1 MKNMIFGLLSRECQ
15 ATDKTYKKLRELT
28 IAWTRYRYQGEIIE
42 GATVDEIMAK
52 ASLKDADFC
61 LIQASG
67 HIIDER
73 WYLSNWGKQGFYDS
87 IAALSTEDNF
97 LVAAEP
103 DQTNTNALNTD
114 CLLVNLEK
122 FRALGKPAFTDG
134 NSETSGA
141 NWIAQSYKH
150 NLTLPTLGDN
160 INHCRFYLDELEQPT
175 KLLTTLFG
183 QPLDHASFSFEEQ
196 SPQQRFIEKIN
207 RQINNAKNGVFLF
220 NIENYGEIE
229 ARQVAQPLEALFS
242 VAAGFK
248 PYRILLEKGFTQNT
262 QVIFFDYSQSAL
274 DIKKHMIEQ
283 WDGEDFPGYI
293 AQLFKTF
300 PHPDV
305 FYQLWDGT
313 TPDNIDWSDITW
325 MWQQELEK
333 WGGAENFK
341 AHWQDCRRLP
351 HQFLS
356 CDLLNNRQPLLN
368 KLAEFKRSYLWWSN
382 AFFTIYSHWH
392 FDADAR
398 KQQYIDWLKS
408 LQSVAPNCEI
418 SGADHN
424 NAAVNGLTVSEYTKQ
439 FESNHCDQLHPQQ
452 INKISMQF

>member
-1 MKNMIFGLLSRECQ
+1 MKNIIFGLLSREY
-15 ATDKTYKKLRELT
+15 APKDTTYKKLRELT
-28 IAWTRYRYQGEIIE
+28 IAWSRYRYQGEIIE
-42 GATVDEIMAK
+42 GATVDDIMAK
-52 ASLKDADFC
+52 ACRTDARFC
-61 LIQASG
+61 LIQAAG

-73 WYLSNWGKQGFYDS
+73 WYLSNWDKQGFYDS
-87 IAALSTEDNF
+87 IDALSQEDNF
-97 LVAAEP
+97 LVAAESNRP
-103 DQTNTNALNTD
+103 KTEALNTD
-114 CLLVNLEK
+114 CLLVNQEK
-122 FRALGKPAFTDG
+122 YRELGKPAFTG
-134 NSETSGA
+134 NDSDISGD
-141 NWIAQSYKH
+141 NWIAQSH
-150 NLTLPTLGDN
+150 ENNLTLPTLGDN

-175 KLLTTLFG
+175 QLLTSLFG
-183 QPLDHASFSFEEQ
+183 QPLNHASFSFDEH

-207 RQINNAKNGVFLF
+207 SQINNAKNGVFLF
-220 NIENYGEIE
+220 NIENYGEIDP
-229 ARQVAQPLEALFS
+229 QHLAQPLEALFS

-248 PYRILLEKGFTQNT
+248 PYRILLEKGFTQDT
-262 QVIFFDYSQSAL
+262 QVLFFDYSQSAL
-274 DIKKHMIEQ
+274 DIKKHMIEH

-300 PHPDV
+300 CHPDV

-313 TPDNIDWSDITW
+313 TPDNVDWSDITW
-325 MWQQELEK
+325 MWQQELQK

-341 AHWQDCRRLP
+341 AHWQVCRGLP
-351 HQFLS
+351 HQFLC

-392 FDADAR
+392 FDADVR
-398 KQQYIDWLKS
+398 KQHYIDWLQS

-424 NAAVNGLTVSEYTKQ
+424 NAAVNGLTVSEYVKQ
-439 FESNHCDQLHPQQ
+439 FESTSCDQLHPQQ